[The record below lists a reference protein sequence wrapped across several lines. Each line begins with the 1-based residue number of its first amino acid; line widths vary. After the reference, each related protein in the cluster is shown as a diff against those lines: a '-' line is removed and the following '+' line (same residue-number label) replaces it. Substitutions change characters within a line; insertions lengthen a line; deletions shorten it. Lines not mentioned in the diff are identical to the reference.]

1 MNDKCDFFRD
11 NIAELVSGSLNE
23 NQAKE
28 TREHINQCDECAE
41 FEKLLRN
48 EEELLNRLFES
59 FNTDMERQ
67 QAEVIKAIECME
79 LSTKEKL
86 INKVQMVIDH
96 PITKITAAAA
106 VVLIVTFNGIR
117 AINWLYELQQFMDV
131 CSITPK

>member
-1 MNDKCDFFRD
+1 MNDKCDYFRD
-11 NIAELVSGSLNE
+11 KIAELVSESLNE
-23 NQAKE
+23 SQAKE
-28 TREHINQCDECAE
+28 TIEHLKQCQECAE
-41 FEKLLRN
+41 FEKLLKN

-59 FNTDMERQ
+59 FDTDMERQ
-67 QAEVIKAIECME
+67 QAEVIKAIECIE
-79 LSTKEKL
+79 LSTQEK
-86 INKVQMVIDH
+86 IMNKVQMVIDH